1 VIGARPPGHA
11 ERPFYEA
18 GLCRRVVDE
27 RAVREALKSVDD
39 PELPVSIVD
48 MGLIYGIEVS
58 EPEPAHVDVE
68 MTFTAMGCPAMDFL
82 KHDVREA
89 VAAVDGVGSV
99 SIETVWDPPWTTDRM
114 SEEARDVLRTAGVTV

>member
-1 VIGARPPGHA
+1 M
-11 ERPFYEA
+11 
-18 GLCRRVVDE
+18 VDE
-27 RAVREALKSVDD
+27 AAVREALKGVDD

-48 MGLIYGIEVS
+48 MGLIYAIEVS
-58 EPEPAHVDVE
+58 DHDPAHVDID

-89 VAAVDGVGSV
+89 VAAVDGVGQV
-99 SIETVWDPPWTTDRM
+99 TINTVWDPPWTTERM

>member
-1 VIGARPPGHA
+1 
-11 ERPFYEA
+11 
-18 GLCRRVVDE
+18 VVDE
-27 RAVREALKSVDD
+27 STVRDALKQVDD

-48 MGLIYGIEVS
+48 MGLIYAIEVS
-58 EPEPAHVDVE
+58 EAEPAQVE
-68 MTFTAMGCPAMDFL
+68 IDMTFTAMGCPAMDFL

-99 SIETVWDPPWTTDRM
+99 TINTVWDPPWTTDRM

>member
-1 VIGARPPGHA
+1 MTGPSADIVVEEA
-11 ERPFYEA
+11 E
-18 GLCRRVVDE
+18 
-27 RAVREALKSVDD
+27 VREALKGVDD

-48 MGLIYGIEVS
+48 MGLIYGIEVR
-58 EPEPAHVDVE
+58 EGETTEVAVD

-89 VAAVDGVGSV
+89 LAAVDGVDRV
-99 SIETVWDPPWTTDRM
+99 EINTVWDPPWTTERM